1 MIARD
6 NSPAPPELD
15 TKPILARRISL
26 PLLTFY
32 GLGTIL
38 GAGIYVLAGKVAA
51 VSGLLA
57 PLAFLLAALVAA
69 VTGLSYCQLVVN
81 YPKSA
86 GEVCYVDE
94 GFHWPV
100 LSQLVGFL
108 VVFTGVVSAAT
119 LANGFVGYLSSFIDI
134 QPTLAIM
141 GVLLAMTALAVWGI
155 AESLWLA
162 ALITVIE
169 LSGLFLLV
177 GFNLDVLAD
186 FPARAGELLVPD
198 TGVQWV
204 AAMSG
209 AFLAFYAFIG
219 FEDMVNIVE
228 EVKQPERVMPKA
240 IVIALA
246 LSTLMYLWVAVVAV
260 LAMPLE
266 QLSASGAPLKDLLQ
280 AQHPQV
286 AQWVGVIS
294 LFAIVNG
301 VLIQLI
307 MASRVL
313 YGMADQGR
321 APSWLAQVWGVTR
334 TPAVATLLMG
344 GLTLLAA
351 VWLPLVTLAKATSFI
366 ILVIFT
372 LVNLA
377 LIRLRQRPGF
387 VPLSSIPSWPILG
400 ALLCL
405 VLLSFQLIELLSAS
419 S

>member
-1 MIARD
+1 MNKPQNDVAVSTQS
-6 NSPAPPELD
+6 SPPV
-15 TKPILARRISL
+15 LARRISL

-57 PLAFLLAALVAA
+57 PLAFLLAALVAG

-94 GFHWPV
+94 GFHWPR

-108 VVFTGVVSAAT
+108 VVFTGMVSAAT
-119 LANGFVGYLSSFIDI
+119 LANGFVGYLGSFMPV
-134 QPTLAIM
+134 QPTVAIILVLA
-141 GVLLAMTALAVWGI
+141 AMTALAIWGI

-177 GFNLDVLAD
+177 GFNLDVLESL
-186 FPARAGELLVPD
+186 PARAGDLLVPD
-198 TGVQWV
+198 SPMQWG
-204 AAMSG
+204 AAMGG

-228 EVKQPERVMPKA
+228 EVKEPERTMPKA
-240 IVIALA
+240 IVIALL
-246 LSTLMYLWVAVVAV
+246 LSSLMYLWVAIVAV
-260 LAMPLE
+260 LAMPLD
-266 QLSASGAPLKDLLQ
+266 QLSASGAPLKELLQ
-280 AQHPQV
+280 SEHPKV

-321 APSWLAQVWGVTR
+321 APRWLAQVWAVTR
-334 TPAVATLLMG
+334 TPALATLLMG

-351 VWLPLVTLAKATSFI
+351 LLLPLVTLAKATSFI
-366 ILVIFT
+366 ILIIFT
-372 LVNLA
+372 LVNLS
-377 LIRLRQRPGF
+377 LVRLRRQPHF
-387 VPLSSIPSWPILG
+387 VALSSIPSWPVLG
-400 ALLCL
+400 AILCL
-405 VLLSFQLIELLSAS
+405 GLLSFQIMELITAS

>member
-1 MIARD
+1 MTQANPSTD
-6 NSPAPPELD
+6 QGASASS
-15 TKPILARRISL
+15 TTLARRISL

-51 VSGLLA
+51 VSGVLA

-69 VTGLSYCQLVVN
+69 ITGLSYCQLVVN

-86 GEVCYVDE
+86 GEVVYVDK
-94 GFHWPV
+94 GFRRPA

-108 VVFTGVVSAAT
+108 VVFTGIVSAAT
-119 LANGFVGYLSSFIDI
+119 LANGFVGYLNSFITVH
-134 QPTLAIM
+134 PTFAIFF
-141 GVLLAMTALAVWGI
+141 VLILMTALAIWGI

-162 ALITVIE
+162 AAITVIE
-169 LSGLFLLV
+169 LSGLLLLV
-177 GFNLDVLAD
+177 GFNLDVLLLL
-186 FPARAGELLVPD
+186 PERAGDLLVPD
-198 TGVQWV
+198 SGMEW
-204 AAMSG
+204 AAAVSG

-228 EVKQPERVMPKA
+228 EVKQPRRTMPIA
-240 IVIALA
+240 IVLALA

-260 LAMPLE
+260 LAMPLDE
-266 QLSASGAPLKDLLQ
+266 LAASGAPLKDLLQ
-280 AQHPQV
+280 VQHPVV
-286 AQWVGVIS
+286 ARWVGVIS

-313 YGMADQGR
+313 YGMAEQGR
-321 APSWLAQVWGVTR
+321 APKRFAQVWAKTR
-334 TPAVATLLMG
+334 TPALATVVVG
-344 GLTLLAA
+344 GITCLAA
-351 VWLPLVTLAKATSFI
+351 LWLPLVTLAKATSFI

-377 LIRLRQRPGF
+377 LIQVRKKPDF
-387 VPLSSIPSWPILG
+387 VLLDRVPSWPILG
-400 ALLCL
+400 AILCMALLG
-405 VLLSFQLIELLSAS
+405 FQLTQLITRSF
-419 S
+419 